1 MKPLLALALAAMVAG
16 LLPQPA
22 DAASRSFERLKRMND
37 PPRHI
42 GKPPPRAPKIRVVK
56 PVDPMKAIR
65 TKMLEGEASPAE
77 MRRLAESGDEL
88 GAYYFAKSV
97 EAAGDPAELGTA
109 GYFYMLALR
118 GGRTAAV
125 RPLVRLLE
133 SGALLEQPKNT
144 AESEALLADL
154 AAKGDTAARD
164 GLIAMYRQGV
174 PFGVQTEKA
183 DALLVA
189 AADAG
194 DAKAAFDLAVSLLG
208 GTPEPADR
216 EKAMGL
222 LQIAAGSEELSIRT
236 MAENMLR
243 YLDPQL
249 TASTETVQ

>member
-65 TKMLEGEASPAE
+65 TKMLEGKASPAE
-77 MRRLAESGDEL
+77 MRRLAESGDDL
-88 GAYYFAKSV
+88 GAFYLAKSI
-97 EAAGDPAELGTA
+97 EEAGDPAELGTA
-109 GYFYMLALR
+109 GYFYMVALR
-118 GGRTAAV
+118 GGRTAAI
-125 RPLVRLLE
+125 RPLVRLLAA
-133 SGALLEQPKNT
+133 GALVEQPKNT
-144 AESEALLADL
+144 AESEELLTTL
-154 AAKGDTAARD
+154 AAAGDAAARD
-164 GLIAMYRQGV
+164 GLISIYTRGT
-174 PFGVQTEKA
+174 PFGPQPEKA
-183 DALLVA
+183 QDLLVA

-194 DAKAAFDLAVSLLG
+194 DSKAAFDLAVSLLS

-216 EKAMGL
+216 EKAKAM
-222 LQIAAGSEELSIRT
+222 LQVALASEELNIRT

-249 TASTETVQ
+249 TASTETVP